1 VTVTVAILGEVD
13 VRRDG
18 VQLALPSGKSTHVL
32 VRLALEAGRTVSAD
46 RLIDD
51 LWASGAGPTDR
62 NTLQSKVSQLRRA
75 VGDPGLISSTT
86 SGYVL
91 NVDPRLVDVIEVLG
105 AAEQV
110 GALRGAGDLEAV
122 VARCSAALSLFRGEL
137 LADCADPWLEPHRA
151 RLEQVRFGLL
161 EEGLSARLELGAS
174 AELTTELETLVT
186 AAPLRER
193 GWLLLIT
200 ALYRAGRQADAL
212 AAYRRV
218 RDLLGDELG
227 LEPGPDLQRLEQQVL
242 AQDPALDGAALRVT
256 SASVAPSIGNL
267 PGLSSELVGRCADL
281 RAVGTLVREHRLVT
295 IVGSAGVGKT
305 RLALEVARG
314 LQAASG
320 AWLVRLEGV
329 REPGALAQYT
339 AETLG
344 VTTGNEA
351 QVIDRLRGS
360 AMLLVL
366 DNCEHLADAVADLI
380 DRFLAAAPSLRILA
394 TSQRQLGVDGETV
407 YPLEPLSAQDAV
419 DLFTQR
425 AVQRRR
431 SFVIDND
438 SAPIVDALCRSLD
451 GLPLAIELAAA
462 RIKALSVQEISR
474 RLTDR
479 FSLLGNPAARGP
491 ERHRTLRAAIAWSYD
506 LLFPDD
512 KQGLWALSCF
522 SDGAPL
528 PAVEHVLVEIGVPA
542 AASLDVIERLADRS
556 FVRLEIGVGG
566 GVRYRLLDSVREFAA
581 ERLREA
587 ELADVADR
595 AHAHWFAAAADRA
608 ANGGRGLEQSDY
620 VAMVKDERSN
630 IDAALSWAA
639 ANDPL
644 LGLRIVNGFGWVW
657 VVVGDGVTGAA
668 RIRAALGAAESLADP
683 ADRTTALMLSAWL
696 EASAG
701 NVGRA
706 NAEAAQAIALA
717 DESGQGLLPAV
728 VRWCQSFV
736 LISSGRPADA
746 LELLDGCRP
755 AFHALG
761 DRWHKA
767 GSALLTGHAYLLMG
781 QSAASGDAC
790 REALRLLEPIG
801 DQWGLAHAEA
811 LLGTIARSEHRLP
824 EAVEHLT
831 RAATAAAKLGF
842 TAAEAH
848 HLSNLGRVQQLT
860 GDLPG
865 AAGTLQD
872 AIDKAC
878 AAGDFRAAAVARV
891 RLARVLRGSGELASA
906 RAMTTMAMDWY
917 GRYGGGEGA
926 LLGASTLAALD
937 AEAGGASSVD
947 RLRAVLDQA
956 RQVQDHE
963 AEVLTLDALA
973 RSHAVAGEL
982 DQALDCLAQADQI
995 MPRAAHLV
1003 FDSDRIDARRARTLV
1018 DDANRVVAPI

>member
-1 VTVTVAILGEVD
+1 MTVTVAILGEVD

-18 VQLALPSGKSTHVL
+18 VRLALPSGKSTHVL

-51 LWASGAGPTDR
+51 LWASEAGLTDR
-62 NTLQSKVSQLRRA
+62 NTLQSKISQLRRA
-75 VGDPGLISSTT
+75 VGDPALISSTKI
-86 SGYVL
+86 GYVL
-91 NVDPRLVDVIEVLG
+91 NVVPRSVDALEVLG
-105 AAEQV
+105 TTEEVAV
-110 GALRGAGDLEAV
+110 LRGAGDLEAV
-122 VARCSAALSLFRGEL
+122 VERCSTALALFRGEL
-137 LADCADPWLEPHRA
+137 LADSADPWLEPHRA

-161 EEGLSARLELGAS
+161 EEAFSARLELGGS
-174 AELTTELETLVT
+174 AELTTELETLVA

-212 AAYRRV
+212 ASYRRV
-218 RDLLGDELG
+218 RDLFGDELG
-227 LEPGPDLQRLEQQVL
+227 LEPGPELQRLEQQIL
-242 AQDPALDGAALRVT
+242 AQDPALEGAGLRVT
-256 SASVAPSIGNL
+256 AASVAPAVGNL
-267 PGLSSELVGRCADL
+267 PGLSSHLVGRDSDL
-281 RAVGTLVREHRLVT
+281 RVVGALVGEHRLVT

-305 RLALEVARG
+305 RLALEVARAF
-314 LQAASG
+314 QAASG

-339 AETLG
+339 AEALG

-351 QVIDRLRGS
+351 QVLDRLRGS

-366 DNCEHLADAVADLI
+366 DNCEHLADAVADLV
-380 DRFLAAAPSLRILA
+380 DRFLAAAPSLRILT
-394 TSQRQLGVDGETV
+394 TSQLPLGVEGETV
-407 YPLEPLSAQDAV
+407 YPLEPLSAGDAME
-419 DLFTQR
+419 LFTQR

-431 SFVIDND
+431 SFVIDDD
-438 SAPIVDALCRSLD
+438 SAPIVEALCRSLD

-479 FSLLGNPAARGP
+479 FALLGNPTARGP
-491 ERHRTLRAAIAWSYD
+491 ERHRTLRAAIGWSYD

-512 KQGLWALSCF
+512 KRGLWALSCF
-522 SDGAPL
+522 ADGAPL
-528 PAVEHVLVEIGVPA
+528 SAVEHVLVEIGVPA

-556 FVRLEIGVGG
+556 FVRLEVGIGGA
-566 GVRYRLLDSVREFAA
+566 VRYRLLDSVREFAA
-581 ERLREA
+581 EQLREA
-587 ELADVADR
+587 GLADVAGR
-595 AHAHWFAAAADRA
+595 AHAQWFAAAADRA
-608 ANGGRGLEQSDY
+608 ADGGRGPQQSEY
-620 VAMVKDERSN
+620 VALVKNERSN

-639 ANDPL
+639 ANEPL
-644 LGLRIVNGFGWVW
+644 LGLRIVNGLGWVW

-668 RIRAALGAAESLADP
+668 RIRAALAAADSLAEL
-683 ADRTTALMLSAWL
+683 ADRATALMLSAWL

-701 NVGRA
+701 NVERA

-728 VRWCQSFV
+728 ARWYQSFV

-755 AFHALG
+755 AFHELG
-761 DRWHKA
+761 DRWHEA

-781 QSAASGDAC
+781 QAAASGDAC

-824 EAVEHLT
+824 EAIEHLT
-831 RAATAAAKLGF
+831 RAASAAAKLGF
-842 TAAEAH
+842 TAAEAY
-848 HLSNLGRVQQLT
+848 HLSNLGRVQQLS

-891 RLARVLRGSGELASA
+891 RLARVLRGTGDLASA
-906 RAMTTMAMDWY
+906 RVDDHDGDGVVRRVWRRRRRPARRVDA
-917 GRYGGGEGA
+917 GRAGRRGRRRRLGRAPRRGAGPGPRSAGPRGGGADPGR
-926 LLGASTLAALD
+926 
-937 AEAGGASSVD
+937 AGPQ
-947 RLRAVLDQA
+947 LRGC
-956 RQVQDHE
+956 R
-963 AEVLTLDALA
+963 
-973 RSHAVAGEL
+973 
-982 DQALDCLAQADQI
+982 
-995 MPRAAHLV
+995 
-1003 FDSDRIDARRARTLV
+1003 
-1018 DDANRVVAPI
+1018 